1 MKKSKVIVLLSVSG
15 ILCLATIFSMV
26 QLVMNELF
34 TPPERGEECR
44 AEWVCDDEDMKI
56 VSFSEAFPTDLFTE
70 SNFYIKNEEF
80 KYEATEDMGFL
91 VADRFYDEN
100 VEDINIFEG
109 HYYYDKDSVTLQME
123 KVYEKKYKY
132 LQGKEYKFVLQ
143 K

>member
-1 MKKSKVIVLLSVSG
+1 MKKSKVILLLSVSG

-70 SNFYIKNEEF
+70 SNFYIKNTI
-80 KYEATEDMGFL
+80 K
-91 VADRFYDEN
+91 
-100 VEDINIFEG
+100 I
-109 HYYYDKDSVTLQME
+109 
-123 KVYEKKYKY
+123 
-132 LQGKEYKFVLQ
+132 
-143 K
+143 